1 MGTIGSVI
9 YYVCVGL
16 AAFMLLMA
24 AVTIGA
30 YVADISEAK
39 VGHVVTAVMMAGVF
53 YMLARLFWRMTR

>member
-1 MGTIGSVI
+1 MGTIGTVI

-24 AVTIGA
+24 AVTAGA
-30 YVADISEAK
+30 YVVDISEAK
-39 VGHVVTAVMMAGVF
+39 VGHVITAVMMAGVF